1 MGAFFASIAVK
12 WWLRRIL
19 DWGGWLATLLL
30 GAINLYNN
38 LPPGLQSV
46 VVRVIEG
53 NWQEITLG
61 SVPGILA
68 LIWSQIQS
76 YRATVKPQIVTED
89 GQQADLKELPQA
101 KSVAVQEYAR
111 TAIEKPKKSV
121 LDHLI
126 DKLNQSR
133 R

>member
-1 MGAFFASIAVK
+1 M
-12 WWLRRIL
+12 
-19 DWGGWLATLLL
+19 
-30 GAINLYNN
+30 
-38 LPPGLQSV
+38 
-46 VVRVIEG
+46 IEG